1 MVDLLFLLLPLMLK
15 KISKPNLIILA
26 LIISLNLF
34 WPPVSSAWSYY
45 RQHRLS
51 PSTAQSLID
60 FQSPR
65 IPVAKKPFDQNL
77 TTQTY
82 ILIDP
87 VSNSIVFSKNPNQ
100 KIYPASITKLATAI
114 TALNIYPLDELI
126 TVSKE
131 YTEGKVMELELDE
144 KITVKSLVS
153 SIIVYS
159 ANDAAF
165 TLANH
170 HPQGI
175 PGFLN
180 QMNLLAQK
188 YKLTNTHFSNFD
200 GIHGDN
206 HYSTVY
212 DLAQL
217 GRLAIKNPVIL
228 ENAKLEKLVVS
239 DQDQKIF
246 HELTTTNELLGKSP
260 HVVGLKTGWTPEAGG
275 CFIALFEID
284 GRQLISVVAQ
294 STDRFGDTQ
303 KIITWSENNLVWN
316 SY

>member
-1 MVDLLFLLLPLMLK
+1 MLK
-15 KISKPNLIILA
+15 KISKSNLVIIA
-26 LIISLNLF
+26 LILFINLF
-34 WPPVSSAWSYY
+34 WPPTSSAWSFY
-45 RQHRLS
+45 RQHQLS
-51 PSTAQSLID
+51 PSTFQSLSDYQPPSLPNIKNT
-60 FQSPR
+60 FNQTLS
-65 IPVAKKPFDQNL
+65 
-77 TTQTY
+77 TQTF
-82 ILIDP
+82 ILLDP
-87 VSNSIVFSKNPNQ
+87 VSNHVIFSKNPDQ
-100 KIYPASITKLATAI
+100 KVYPASITKLATAI

-126 TVSKE
+126 TINQE
-131 YTEGKVMELELDE
+131 YIEGKVMELKVNE

-153 SIIVYS
+153 AIIVYS

-175 PGFLN
+175 PGFIN

-188 YKLTNTHFSNFD
+188 YNLSNTRFSNFD

-228 ENAKLEKLVVS
+228 ENAKFEKLTVS

-246 HELTTTNELLGKSP
+246 HDLITTNELLGKSP
-260 HVVGLKTGWTPEAGG
+260 QVIGLKTGWTPEAGG

-284 GRQLISVVAQ
+284 GHQLISVVAQ

-303 KIITWSENNLVWN
+303 KIITWSQNNLIWN
-316 SY
+316 SN

>member
-1 MVDLLFLLLPLMLK
+1 MLK
-15 KISKPNLIILA
+15 KISKPNRIILA
-26 LIISLNLF
+26 LIIALNLF
-34 WPPVSSAWSYY
+34 WPPTSSAWSYY
-45 RQHRLS
+45 RTNRLS

-60 FQSPR
+60 FHSPR

-87 VSNSIVFSKNPNQ
+87 ASNNIIFSKNPHQ

-126 TVSKE
+126 TISEE
-131 YTEGKVMELELDE
+131 YTEGKVMELELNE

-153 SIIVYS
+153 SIIVFS

-170 HPQGI
+170 HSQGI

-188 YKLTNTHFSNFD
+188 YKLKNTRFSNFD

-228 ENAKLEKLVVS
+228 ENAKLEKLTVS

-246 HELTTTNELLGKSP
+246 HDLVTTNELLGKTP
-260 HVVGLKTGWTPEAGG
+260 QIIGLKTGWTPEAGG

-303 KIITWSENNLVWN
+303 KIITWSETNLSWETR
-316 SY
+316 

>member
-1 MVDLLFLLLPLMLK
+1 MLK
-15 KISKPNLIILA
+15 KISKTNLLILA
-26 LIISLNLF
+26 LILIINLF
-34 WPPVSSAWSYY
+34 WPPTSSAWSYY
-45 RQHRLS
+45 RQHRL
-51 PSTAQSLID
+51 PSSTVQSLVD
-60 FQSPR
+60 FQFPQSP
-65 IPVAKKPFDQNL
+65 VSQKPFNQNL
-77 TTQTY
+77 STQTY

-87 VSNSIVFSKNPNQ
+87 VTNQVIFSKNPHQ

-126 TVSKE
+126 TISQE
-131 YTEGKVMELELDE
+131 YTEGKVMELELNE

-153 SIIVYS
+153 SIIVFS

-188 YKLTNTHFSNFD
+188 YNLKNTHFSNFD

-217 GRLAIKNPVIL
+217 GRLAIKNPIIL
-228 ENAKLEKLVVS
+228 ENAKLEKLTVS
-239 DQDQKIF
+239 DQDQQIF
-246 HELTTTNELLGKSP
+246 HELTTTNELLGKTP
-260 HVVGLKTGWTPEAGG
+260 QLIGLKTGWTPEAGG

-303 KIITWSENNLVWN
+303 KIITWSENNLTWN
-316 SY
+316 SYPKN